1 MAVIRMKEIRKLTPE
16 ARNNRLKEYRAQ
28 LSEKYAQLS
37 AGGSIDDTGK
47 ITELR
52 KTIARF
58 LTIMNEEQNE

>member
-1 MAVIRMKEIRKLTPE
+1 MGIIRMKEIRKLTPE
-16 ARNNRLKEYRAQ
+16 QMDTRLKEYRAQ

-52 KTIARF
+52 KTIARI
-58 LTIMNEEQNE
+58 LTVKNEKTE